1 MEVNKMVNLQDYH
14 ATKDELYRT
23 RTDYFEVNYKNTVEL
38 FIKKNDGGYLLV
50 CYDKVGDIYYKIIL
64 HSIEHVLDTEYNY
77 DDMLNELLNRM
88 FEADFNN
95 RSIVSMRIAAFSA
108 RDAKITEEEIKD
120 D

>member
-1 MEVNKMVNLQDYH
+1 
-14 ATKDELYRT
+14 
-23 RTDYFEVNYKNTVEL
+23 
-38 FIKKNDGGYLLV
+38 
-50 CYDKVGDIYYKIIL
+50 
-64 HSIEHVLDTEYNY
+64 
-77 DDMLNELLNRM
+77 M